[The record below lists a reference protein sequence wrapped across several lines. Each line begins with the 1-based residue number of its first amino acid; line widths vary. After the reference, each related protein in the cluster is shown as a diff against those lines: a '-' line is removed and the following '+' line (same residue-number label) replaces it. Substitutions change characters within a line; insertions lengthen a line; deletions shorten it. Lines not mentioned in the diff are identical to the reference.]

1 MTRKQYLDKLDELMD
16 TVVKI
21 TEKVTEPRDYIEILK
36 LELDIVDKVYELTK
50 EETR

>member
-1 MTRKQYLDKLDELMD
+1 MTKEQYLNKLDKLMD

-21 TEKVTEPRDYIEILK
+21 SEKVTEPRDCIEILK
-36 LELDIVDKVYELTK
+36 LELVIVDKVYELTK

>member
-1 MTRKQYLDKLDELMD
+1 MKREQYLNKLDKLMD

-21 TEKVTEPRDYIEILK
+21 SEKVTEPRDCIEILK

-50 EETR
+50 EEDK

>member
-1 MTRKQYLDKLDELMD
+1 MTRVQYLNKLDKLMD

-21 TEKVTEPRDYIEILK
+21 SEKVTEPRDCIEILK

-50 EETR
+50 EEDK